1 MSSHSDSH
9 PLHILP
15 LRVYLNVFIA
25 LLVFTTITVGVSYM
39 DFGAYN
45 LLVAMIVAVI
55 KAGLVALY
63 FMHLRYDN
71 KLYLIAFLLSI
82 FLLGVFIILTMFDT
96 LRRDDIYDTK
106 GGAINPNAAMYDNR
120 LPADIAG
127 TPPADTTGK
136 PSADTTGTP
145 PAGH

>member
-1 MSSHSDSH
+1 MSSHSESH
-9 PLHILP
+9 QPHILP
-15 LRVYLNVFIA
+15 LQVYINVFIA
-25 LLVFTTITVGVSYM
+25 LLAFTTITVTVSYL

-71 KLYLIAFLLSI
+71 KLYMVAFLLSI

-96 LRRDDIYDTK
+96 LRRDEIYDIK
-106 GGAINPNAAMYDNR
+106 GGTIKPNAAMYDNR
-120 LPADIAG
+120 
-127 TPPADTTGK
+127 PPVDTTGAT
-136 PSADTTGTP
+136 S
-145 PAGH
+145 AGH